1 MRLKDAG
8 AKPFRMLTILLVVL
22 GMLLAASSALTQD
35 NPVMLGLAVARE
47 LIEEERGA
55 PLRLLRWRYYED
67 NWSSEASWRLYRS
80 FGIDSCVAAVPPL
93 LKRADILF
101 GWTFSLL
108 DASGKEYQARVSYDL
123 AESVLCDEVHVPPQF
138 APAPAPQPAPAAP
151 EAAQEAAASET
162 VAVAPI
168 ASTANIGGFELGGHI
183 AGFGG
188 GAVNAMRQAGMT
200 WVKKQVTHGI
210 SDGAGI
216 IAAARAQGFK
226 VLLGALG
233 SKDRLRDNFDGYIAE
248 FAQYVGFLAS
258 QGADAIEVWNE
269 PNIDREWP
277 LGQVNGGRYVQ
288 LLAAAYNAIKAA
300 NPNTIVISGAPAP
313 TGYFGA
319 AGCTANG
326 CNDDVFMQQMAQA
339 GGAQYMDCL
348 GLHYNE
354 GVLSPTQSGGDP
366 RGHYPTYFFHSML
379 NRGLQYFPNTK
390 VCWTEL
396 GYLSGEGMPGPI
408 PAHFAWASNVTV
420 PQQAQWLADAARL
433 SRNSGRVRLM
443 IVWNVDF
450 THWGADPQA
459 GYAIIRPGGGCPACD
474 TLRAAM
480 GG

>member
-1 MRLKDAG
+1 MRLQDAG
-8 AKPFRMLTILLVVL
+8 AKTFRILTTFLLAL
-22 GMLLAASSALTQD
+22 AMLLAASSALTQD
-35 NPVMLGLAVARE
+35 NPVMQGLAIARE
-47 LIEEERGA
+47 IIEEDRGA

-67 NWSSEASWRLYRS
+67 NWSSQASARLYGA
-80 FGIDSCVAAVPPL
+80 FGIDSCTASIPFAR
-93 LKRADILF
+93 KRADILF
-101 GWTFSLL
+101 GWTYSLL

-123 AESVLCDEVHVPPQF
+123 ADSVVCDEVHVPPQY
-138 APAPAPQPAPAAP
+138 APDPTPVPPPAA
-151 EAAQEAAASET
+151 EAAAQPAESQT

-168 ASTANIGGFELGGHI
+168 ASTANVGGFELGGHI

-233 SKDRLRDNFDGYIAE
+233 SKDRLRDNFDGYVAE
-248 FAQYVGFLAS
+248 FAQYVGFLAG

-277 LGQVNGGRYVQ
+277 VGQINGGRYVQ
-288 LLAAAYNAIKAA
+288 LLAKAYNAIKAA

-319 AGCTANG
+319 AGCTGQG

-354 GVLSPTQSGGDP
+354 GVLSPSQSGGDP
-366 RGHYPTYFFHSML
+366 RGHYPTYFFNSML

-420 PQQAQWLADAARL
+420 AQQAQWLADAARL
-433 SRNSGRVRLM
+433 SRNSGRVRMM

-459 GYAIIRPGGGCPACD
+459 GYAIVRPGGGCPACD